1 VEQAE
6 ADIDR
11 LQALLKN
18 HTRTV
23 RRLQGLLQ
31 KQSTAQSE
39 LDTAET
45 ELTAARAELSA
56 AKARVKDARYQLAR
70 TKIGSPIDGVVQQRQ
85 VSVGDYVKKGDPL
98 FQIVATD
105 PLRGRLYFP
114 ESLAPQVRIGLPV
127 KLWIGDQA
135 QTIEASITGV
145 RPMLNPVNRSLEAL
159 VDFANPGA
167 WRPGFSVT
175 AEVTL
180 ATREQAVM
188 APTLSLVR
196 RPAGTVVYRIHAHK
210 AQQQRVELGRRDGD
224 WIEIITG
231 LAAGETLALDG
242 AGFLSDGAVVEVR
255 GETP

>member
-1 VEQAE
+1 MRKRSISLIVPCLLLTLASATAEERAIPVTLARTQVRTLLITARVTGELQSLADPTVAAEIDGRILSIQADEGQGVHAGQLLALLETEVYAITVEQAE
-6 ADIDR
+6 ADTDR

-114 ESLAPQVRIGLPV
+114 SRICR
-127 KLWIGDQA
+127 KL
-135 QTIEASITGV
+135 
-145 RPMLNPVNRSLEAL
+145 N
-159 VDFANPGA
+159 
-167 WRPGFSVT
+167 
-175 AEVTL
+175 
-180 ATREQAVM
+180 
-188 APTLSLVR
+188 
-196 RPAGTVVYRIHAHK
+196 
-210 AQQQRVELGRRDGD
+210 
-224 WIEIITG
+224 
-231 LAAGETLALDG
+231 
-242 AGFLSDGAVVEVR
+242 
-255 GETP
+255 